1 MSALAQDPV
10 STVPPASSPWEASRA
25 QLTALR
31 TECLRQREEPLTATA
46 SHGVDAVVWARN
58 ATLERT
64 LAEIEAALT
73 RIEVGGY
80 GTCVGCGS
88 AIPGERLELRPF
100 ADTCVP
106 CASSR

>member
-10 STVPPASSPWEASRA
+10 SAVPPASSPWETARA
-25 QLTALR
+25 RLTALR
-31 TECLRQREEPLTATA
+31 TDCLREREEALAATA
-46 SHGVDAVVWARN
+46 RYGVDAVVWARS

-73 RIEVGGY
+73 RIEVGSY
-80 GTCVGCGS
+80 GTCVRCGS
-88 AIPGERLELRPF
+88 AIPVERLELRPS

-106 CASSR
+106 CTSCR

>member
-25 QLTALR
+25 RLTALR
-31 TECLRQREEPLTATA
+31 TDCLRERQEALTATA
-46 SHGVDAVVWARN
+46 KDGVDAVGWARS

-73 RIEVGGY
+73 RIAAGSY

-88 AIPGERLELRPF
+88 SIPGERLELRPF

-106 CASSR
+106 CTSSR